1 MGDAD
6 PTAVAADWA
15 AARVDAVRDSPAARL
30 ALMTALYERTVPGLT
45 DARLRYVRAVTAFM
59 RWQIRRGLLAPT
71 VDGSGGSP
79 WWRAVNLSH
88 LRDTAEAGALA
99 SGMGGAPSSPAVE
112 LCVEFVARPT
122 SRNWYRAHNA
132 SIVSAYLDHRELA
145 ADENSIERFFLNLV
159 LTRVLYAHALV
170 AAPRF
175 ALGWFAPLAPL
186 LGDPRV
192 GMTGIFL
199 SLRRVLPATYPL
211 RGELRD
217 YTDAEHGFGRLLD
230 VGFVG
235 PRLDALYDWSAD
247 ELMIPELRSLI
258 SAGVPS
264 YAWDPDDSLPWRPR
278 VGIGAALARKVIP
291 PGP

>member
-1 MGDAD
+1 MNDAG
-6 PTAVAADWA
+6 TTGAAADWA
-15 AARVDAVRDSPAARL
+15 AARVAEVRDSPVGRL
-30 ALMTALYERTVPGLT
+30 SLVTALYERTVPGLT
-45 DARLRYVRAVTAFM
+45 SARQPYLRAVTSFM
-59 RWQIRRGLLAPT
+59 RWQIRRGLLAPPAS
-71 VDGSGGSP
+71 GSGGSP
-79 WWRAVNLSH
+79 WWRAVNEAH

-99 SGMGGAPSSPAVE
+99 SGMSGRPTTPAIA
-112 LCVEFVARPT
+112 LGVEFAHRPT
-122 SRNWYRAHNA
+122 AGNWYRAHNA

-145 ADENSIERFFLNLV
+145 RAENSIERFFIDLV

-175 ALGWFAPLAPL
+175 ALGWAAPAGPA

-211 RGELRD
+211 RGELRA

-230 VGFVG
+230 VGFIG

-247 ELMIPELRSLI
+247 ELMIPDVRSLI
-258 SAGVPS
+258 SSGVPS

-278 VGIGAALARKVIP
+278 VGAGAALARKLIP
-291 PGP
+291 ARP